1 MLGMDPVAAKPGS
14 DTDSSKDEQED
25 TDGEVGDTTELW
37 QLFMDIHHSGLS
49 EHSVNEWLFNL
60 QCAAVTVNINDHVR
74 L

>member
-1 MLGMDPVAAKPGS
+1 MPGMDPVVAKPGS
-14 DTDSSKDEQED
+14 DTNSSKDEQED

-37 QLFMDIHHSGLS
+37 QLLMDIHHSGLS

-60 QCAAVTVNINDHVR
+60 QYAAVTVNINDHVR